1 MIPILDE
8 ILIGSSATALI
19 TYLLATN
26 RCIWR
31 NPCTENQIC
40 IYGSNESHM
49 TNISDDDNEIILIS
63 AKKTHHVC

>member
-8 ILIGSSATALI
+8 ILIGSSATALV
-19 TYLLATN
+19 TYLLATI

>member
-8 ILIGSSATALI
+8 ILIGSSATALV
-19 TYLLATN
+19 TYLLAKVK
-26 RCIWR
+26 CIWR

-49 TNISDDDNEIILIS
+49 TN
-63 AKKTHHVC
+63 K